1 MVCRVKSWNCSRLL
15 WVEFTFF
22 SFFFLRGECGR
33 VLGRGIIRVSC
44 HHETW
49 SLVINWRMMKLKFLN
64 KIIHWWIKLIVK
76 LIVSDFTDDELRI
89 ISEAG
94 ATAVGL
100 GPHRLR
106 VETATI
112 ALLSTLMMWSDSQQ
126 LESRV
131 TSSASWNCYNR
142 FLESCLHWCC
152 WVWSDS

>member
-1 MVCRVKSWNCSRLL
+1 M
-15 WVEFTFF
+15 
-22 SFFFLRGECGR
+22 
-33 VLGRGIIRVSC
+33 
-44 HHETW
+44 
-49 SLVINWRMMKLKFLN
+49 
-64 KIIHWWIKLIVK
+64 

-100 GPHRLR
+100 GPYRLR

-131 TSSASWNCYNR
+131 TSSAS
-142 FLESCLHWCC
+142 
-152 WVWSDS
+152 